1 MRAPRAAR
9 RAWSGR
15 CPTEAHRE
23 TEGVDHYAEGGRES
37 ADSAVHFLALTA
49 AQHEELAADGWSF
62 EHRLVGE
69 CTRRLFRNGDP
80 SVVDGRLVAFL
91 EASSEEAPLW
101 KNMHEDGELED
112 LEFHEVKTARLNY
125 RLKLAQPRGGVF
137 AEDVSEFSIDEHLL
151 SGPNGS
157 TARRGPGISEPPPD
171 SKGTTAL
178 VAQRLAKEKVSL
190 EKGGFY

>member
-1 MRAPRAAR
+1 M
-9 RAWSGR
+9 
-15 CPTEAHRE
+15 
-23 TEGVDHYAEGGRES
+23 
-37 ADSAVHFLALTA
+37 HFLALTA

-91 EASSEEAPLW
+91 EASGEEAPLW

-151 SGPNGS
+151 SGPMEAQRAVVREYPS
-157 TARRGPGISEPPPD
+157 PLLTARRRKRWLRSD
-171 SKGTTAL
+171 WRRKRSAWRR
-178 VAQRLAKEKVSL
+178 VV
-190 EKGGFY
+190 FY